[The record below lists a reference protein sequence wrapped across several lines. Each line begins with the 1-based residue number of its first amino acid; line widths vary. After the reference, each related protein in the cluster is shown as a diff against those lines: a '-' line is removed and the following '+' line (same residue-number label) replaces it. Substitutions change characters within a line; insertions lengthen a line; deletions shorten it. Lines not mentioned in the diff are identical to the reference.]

1 LSLKNNKN
9 TKAYVLY
16 HKEENQMPRRKDIV
30 VIDQLETA
38 IFNLL
43 KEKEYKDIS
52 ISELCDK
59 AWVSRCTFY
68 RNYRDMDDI
77 IYQFFIRKS
86 KNWWDENYNTFLKE
100 EKNVS
105 VSLFQYLLSL
115 KDVILLIYQKG
126 LSHIFE
132 KHIFDSAI
140 NGRNVFDKE
149 QSYSS
154 ARVSGSIVGLTNEWV
169 RRGMQDS
176 PEYLAK
182 FLNKGIEYKTI

>member
-1 LSLKNNKN
+1 
-9 TKAYVLY
+9 
-16 HKEENQMPRRKDIV
+16 MPRRKDLV
-30 VIDQLETA
+30 VVDQLENS

-68 RNYRDMDDI
+68 RNYKDMDDI
-77 IYQFFIRKS
+77 IYQYFMRESQK
-86 KNWWDENYNTFLKE
+86 WWDENYNLFLKE
-100 EKNVS
+100 ENYIS
-105 VSLFQYLLSL
+105 LSLFKYLLSL
-115 KDVILLIYQKG
+115 KERIIIVYQRG
-126 LSHIFE
+126 LSYIFE

-140 NGRNVFDKE
+140 NGRNIFDKE

-182 FLNKGIEYKTI
+182 FLNKEIEYVTI

>member
-1 LSLKNNKN
+1 
-9 TKAYVLY
+9 
-16 HKEENQMPRRKDIV
+16 MPRRKDFV
-30 VIDQLETA
+30 VVEQLENA

-68 RNYRDMDDI
+68 RNYKSMDDI
-77 IYQFFIRKS
+77 IYQYFMRESQI
-86 KNWWDENYNTFLKE
+86 WWDENYNLFLKE
-100 EKNVS
+100 ENYIS
-105 VSLFQYLLSL
+105 LSLFKYLLSL
-115 KDVILLIYQKG
+115 KERIIIVYQRG
-126 LSHIFE
+126 LSYIFE

-140 NGRNVFDKE
+140 NGRDIFDKE

-154 ARVSGSIVGLTNEWV
+154 ARVSGAIVGLTNEWV

-182 FLNKGIEYKTI
+182 FLNKEIEYRTI

>member
-1 LSLKNNKN
+1 
-9 TKAYVLY
+9 
-16 HKEENQMPRRKDIV
+16 MPRRKDLV
-30 VIDQLETA
+30 VVNQLENS

-52 ISELCDK
+52 ISELCNK

-68 RNYRDMDDI
+68 RNYKDMDDI
-77 IYQFFIRKS
+77 IYQFFIRESQK
-86 KNWWDENYNTFLKE
+86 WWDENYNLFLKE
-100 EKNVS
+100 ENYIS
-105 VSLFQYLLSL
+105 LSLFKYLLSL
-115 KDVILLIYQKG
+115 KERIIIVYQRG
-126 LSHIFE
+126 LSYIFE

-140 NGRNVFDKE
+140 NGRNIFDKE

-182 FLNKGIEYKTI
+182 FLNKEIEYKTI

>member
-30 VIDQLETA
+30 VVDQLETA

-86 KNWWDENYNTFLKE
+86 KN
-100 EKNVS
+100 
-105 VSLFQYLLSL
+105 
-115 KDVILLIYQKG
+115 
-126 LSHIFE
+126 
-132 KHIFDSAI
+132 
-140 NGRNVFDKE
+140 
-149 QSYSS
+149 
-154 ARVSGSIVGLTNEWV
+154 
-169 RRGMQDS
+169 
-176 PEYLAK
+176 
-182 FLNKGIEYKTI
+182 

>member
-1 LSLKNNKN
+1 
-9 TKAYVLY
+9 
-16 HKEENQMPRRKDIV
+16 MPRRKDVDIEN
-30 VIDQLETA
+30 QLENA

-52 ISELCDK
+52 ISELCNK

-68 RNYRDMDDI
+68 RNYKNMDDI
-77 IYQFFIRKS
+77 IYQFFMRKS
-86 KNWWDENYNTFLKE
+86 KNWWETNYAKFLKE
-100 EKNVS
+100 EKYVS
-105 VSLFQYLLSL
+105 VSLFEYLLSL
-115 KDVILLIYQKG
+115 KDEILTIYQRG

-140 NGRNVFDKE
+140 NGRNIFDKE

-182 FLNKGIEYKTI
+182 FLNKEIEYKTF

>member
-1 LSLKNNKN
+1 
-9 TKAYVLY
+9 
-16 HKEENQMPRRKDIV
+16 MPRRKDLV
-30 VIDQLETA
+30 VVDQLETA

-68 RNYRDMDDI
+68 RNYKDMDDI
-77 IYQFFIRKS
+77 IYQYFMRESQK
-86 KNWWDENYNTFLKE
+86 WWDENYNLFLKE
-100 EKNVS
+100 ENYIS
-105 VSLFQYLLSL
+105 LSLFRYLLSL
-115 KDVILLIYQKG
+115 KERIIIVYQRG
-126 LSHIFE
+126 LSYIFE

-140 NGRNVFDKE
+140 NGRNIFDKE

-182 FLNKGIEYKTI
+182 FLNKEIEYRII

>member
-1 LSLKNNKN
+1 
-9 TKAYVLY
+9 
-16 HKEENQMPRRKDIV
+16 MPRRKDFV
-30 VIDQLETA
+30 VVEQLENA

-68 RNYRDMDDI
+68 RNYKSMDDI
-77 IYQFFIRKS
+77 IYQYFIRES
-86 KNWWDENYNTFLKE
+86 QIWWDENYNLFLKE
-100 EKNVS
+100 ENYIS
-105 VSLFQYLLSL
+105 LSLFKYLLSL
-115 KDVILLIYQKG
+115 KERIIIVYQRG
-126 LSHIFE
+126 LSYIFE

-140 NGRNVFDKE
+140 NGRDIFDKE

-154 ARVSGSIVGLTNEWV
+154 ARVSGAIVGLTNEWV

-182 FLNKGIEYKTI
+182 FLNKEIEYRTI

>member
-1 LSLKNNKN
+1 
-9 TKAYVLY
+9 
-16 HKEENQMPRRKDIV
+16 MPRRKDV
-30 VIDQLETA
+30 DVENQLENA

-52 ISELCDK
+52 ISELCNK

-68 RNYRDMDDI
+68 RNYKDMDDI
-77 IYQFFIRKS
+77 IYQFFMRQS
-86 KNWWDENYNTFLKE
+86 KKWWEANYAKFLKE

-105 VSLFQYLLSL
+105 VSLFEYLLSL
-115 KDVILLIYQKG
+115 KEKILIVYQRG

-140 NGRNVFDKE
+140 NGRNIFDKE

-182 FLNKGIEYKTI
+182 FLNKEIEYKTI

>member
-1 LSLKNNKN
+1 
-9 TKAYVLY
+9 
-16 HKEENQMPRRKDIV
+16 MPRRKDV
-30 VIDQLETA
+30 VVVEQLEKA
-38 IFNLL
+38 IFGLL

-52 ISELCDK
+52 ISELCNK

-68 RNYRDMDDI
+68 RNYKDMDDI
-77 IYQFFIRKS
+77 IYQYFMRES
-86 KNWWDENYNTFLKE
+86 KNWWEENYCAFLKG

-105 VSLFQYLLSL
+105 VSLFEYLLSL
-115 KDVILLIYQKG
+115 KETILIVYERG

-140 NGRNVFDKE
+140 NGRNIFDKE

-182 FLNKGIEYKTI
+182 FLNKEIEYKTI

>member
-1 LSLKNNKN
+1 
-9 TKAYVLY
+9 
-16 HKEENQMPRRKDIV
+16 
-30 VIDQLETA
+30 
-38 IFNLL
+38 
-43 KEKEYKDIS
+43 
-52 ISELCDK
+52 
-59 AWVSRCTFY
+59 
-68 RNYRDMDDI
+68 MDDI
-77 IYQFFIRKS
+77 IYQYFMRKS
-86 KNWWDENYNTFLKE
+86 KNWWDENYTTFLKE
-100 EKNVS
+100 EKYVS
-105 VSLFQYLLSL
+105 LSLFQYLLSL
-115 KDVILLIYQKG
+115 KDVILLVYQKG

-182 FLNKGIEYKTI
+182 FLNKEIEYKTI

>member
-1 LSLKNNKN
+1 
-9 TKAYVLY
+9 
-16 HKEENQMPRRKDIV
+16 MPRRKDIV
-30 VIDQLETA
+30 VVDQLETA

-68 RNYRDMDDI
+68 RNYNDMDDI
-77 IYQFFIRKS
+77 IYQFFMRKS
-86 KNWWDENYNTFLKE
+86 KKWWDENYNTFLKE

-115 KDVILLIYQKG
+115 KDVILLIYQNG

-182 FLNKGIEYKTI
+182 FLNKEIEYKTI

>member
-1 LSLKNNKN
+1 
-9 TKAYVLY
+9 
-16 HKEENQMPRRKDIV
+16 MPRRKDMV
-30 VIDQLETA
+30 VVEQLENA
-38 IFNLL
+38 LFGLL

-68 RNYRDMDDI
+68 RNYKNMDDI
-77 IYQFFIRKS
+77 IYQFFMRNS
-86 KNWWDENYNTFLKE
+86 LNWWDDNYSIFLKE
-100 EKNVS
+100 EKYVS
-105 VSLFQYLLSL
+105 ISLFEYILSL
-115 KDVILLIYQKG
+115 KEIILLIYQKG

-140 NGRNVFDKE
+140 NGRNIFNKE

-154 ARVSGSIVGLTNEWV
+154 ARVSGSIVGLINEWV

-182 FLNKGIEYKTI
+182 FLSKEIEYKTI

>member
-1 LSLKNNKN
+1 
-9 TKAYVLY
+9 
-16 HKEENQMPRRKDIV
+16 M
-30 VIDQLETA
+30 
-38 IFNLL
+38 
-43 KEKEYKDIS
+43 
-52 ISELCDK
+52 
-59 AWVSRCTFY
+59 
-68 RNYRDMDDI
+68 
-77 IYQFFIRKS
+77 RKS
-86 KNWWDENYNTFLKE
+86 KNWWEANYSTFLKG

-105 VSLFQYLLSL
+105 VSLFEYLLSL
-115 KDVILLIYQKG
+115 KETILIVYERG

-140 NGRNVFDKE
+140 NGRSVFDKE

-182 FLNKGIEYKTI
+182 FLNKEIEYKTI

>member
-1 LSLKNNKN
+1 
-9 TKAYVLY
+9 
-16 HKEENQMPRRKDIV
+16 
-30 VIDQLETA
+30 
-38 IFNLL
+38 
-43 KEKEYKDIS
+43 S
-52 ISELCDK
+52 ISELCNK

-68 RNYRDMDDI
+68 RNYKDMDDI
-77 IYQFFIRKS
+77 IYQFFMRKS
-86 KNWWDENYNTFLKE
+86 KNWWETNYVKFLKE
-100 EKNVS
+100 EKDVS
-105 VSLFQYLLSL
+105 VSLFEYLLSL
-115 KDVILLIYQKG
+115 KDEILTIYQRG

-140 NGRNVFDKE
+140 NGRNIFDKE

-182 FLNKGIEYKTI
+182 FLNKEIEYKTI